1 MPASGF
7 RGGSAGPTEFRRR
20 IRAHAVGPDDARNG
34 RQYPFGAHQGEVS
47 GSAGGDGD
55 RRARH
60 FGRPAS
66 YPGRRLRLPAEAVR
80 TRTVIGD
87 GAAGAGESPTEDGKP
102 RLPDQ
107 PGGAGGQ
114 PYRSITEGD
123 EQPGA
128 LLRHYPRS
136 SWRRAR
142 HERRRDRRTL
152 ETSHGLYDRYRPRHG
167 IAR

>member
-87 GAAGAGESPTEDGKP
+87 GAGGAGESPTGDGEP
-102 RLPDQ
+102 WLPY
-107 PGGAGGQ
+107 PTGGAGAQ
-114 PYRSITEGD
+114 PYRASTADDQQAGG
-123 EQPGA
+123 P
-128 LLRHYPRS
+128 PR
-136 SWRRAR
+136 
-142 HERRRDRRTL
+142 
-152 ETSHGLYDRYRPRHG
+152 
-167 IAR
+167 